1 MGPVHIVVVG
11 GVPFAIGSPVGAL
24 EEHLRVTEKVG
35 ADPERSVALC
45 PLGLGDDVYDVV
57 GTLYARFAYP
67 PVLAKEVPAVLM

>member
-24 EEHLRVTEKVG
+24 EEHLRVGEVSG
-35 ADPERSVALC
+35 ADLERSVALL

-57 GTLYARFAYP
+57 WTLDSRFAYP
-67 PVLAKEVPAVLM
+67 PVLVKEVPAVLM